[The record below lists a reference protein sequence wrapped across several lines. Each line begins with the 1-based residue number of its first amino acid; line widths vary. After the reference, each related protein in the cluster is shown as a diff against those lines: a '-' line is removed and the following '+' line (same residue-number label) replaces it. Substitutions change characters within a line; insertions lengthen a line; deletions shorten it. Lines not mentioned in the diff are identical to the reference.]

1 LDTPT
6 HKVRF
11 KHLLILSAVQ
21 FLLGIFY
28 LGSVPRIYIDEAWD
42 ASLGY
47 EFAQTGVLRHPF
59 IHNFGGMEVHFVQP
73 RIVLPIIC
81 AGIFKVIGYS
91 IAISRW
97 PSLLM
102 GVLAVIA
109 LYYIAEQF
117 FGNKQ
122 SFFICLAAIIY
133 PWFWINSRRC
143 RPEMYYTALALLFL
157 WAVISYFR
165 RDQGWKAFL
174 TGILGALVCLTHP
187 NGLIIIFAI
196 GISWIMWKEK
206 PHLLKFTIWAFTG
219 FIITILPY
227 VIYVF
232 WAVKNQQVS
241 FLEQIGLSPIYS
253 SVIGKE
259 VIRWKSFLQL
269 PLGIPIALVMFASW
283 LLAWWKSM
291 AEDKLA
297 VTIVTIY
304 ILALPL
310 INVNQIPDYLVVTI
324 PFFSMLIIRLIYRL
338 REFSF
343 LDDSK
348 KLYYTVKI
356 GIVFIYLITS
366 LPAVFLM
373 LYKQHDA
380 NFNYVVDEVAKVVGP
395 KERVYAD
402 PVFWV
407 GHDRYIYGPYIVG
420 NELVT
425 GKDVLQWAY
434 SQSLD
439 YVIRTSWDNGRPPQG
454 FRKIPN
460 KMPDLNYDFSGIL
473 CKKLG
478 TKVYEFYNEQYGPV
492 EIYKLDWSNAWK
504 YGLKKQEI
512 K

>member
-1 LDTPT
+1 MDTPT
-6 HKVRF
+6 HKIRF
-11 KHLLILSAVQ
+11 KHLLILISVQ
-21 FLLGIFY
+21 LLLGVFY
-28 LGSVPRIYIDEAWD
+28 LGSVPRFYGDEAWD

-47 EFAQTGVLRHPF
+47 ELAKTGVLRHPF

-81 AGIFKVIGYS
+81 AGIFKVTGYS
-91 IAISRW
+91 IAISRL

-109 LYYIAEQF
+109 LYYVAEQF

-122 SFFICLAAIIY
+122 SFFICLAAIIH

-143 RPEMYYTALALLFL
+143 RPEMYYMALALLFL

-165 RDQGWKAFL
+165 RDRAGRAFL
-174 TGILGALVCLTHP
+174 AGILAALVSLTHP

-196 GISWIMWKEK
+196 SISWIVWKEK

-227 VIYVF
+227 VIYVL

-259 VIRWKSFLQL
+259 AVRWKSFLQL

-283 LLAWWKSM
+283 LLAWWKSI

-297 VTIVTIY
+297 ATIVTIY

-310 INVNQIPDYLVVTI
+310 ISVNQIPDYLVVTI
-324 PFFSMLIIRLIYRL
+324 PFFSILIVRLIYRL
-338 REFSF
+338 REFSC
-343 LDDSK
+343 LHDSK

-356 GIVFIYLITS
+356 AIVLIYLISS
-366 LPAVFLM
+366 LPFIFLM
-373 LYKQHDA
+373 FYKQHDA
-380 NFNYVVDEVAKVVGP
+380 DFNRVVDKVAKVVGP

-407 GHDRYIYGPYIVG
+407 GHDRYVYGPYRVG
-420 NELVT
+420 VIMT
-425 GKDVLQWAY
+425 DKDILQWAY
-434 SQSLD
+434 SQSFD
-439 YVIRTSWDNGRPPQG
+439 YVIRTSWDYGRPPQG
-454 FRKIPN
+454 FGKIPN
-460 KMPDLNYDFSGIL
+460 KMPDLNDNFSGIL
-473 CKKLG
+473 CKRFG

-504 YGLKKQEI
+504 YRLKKQ
-512 K
+512 